1 MQKICALEC
10 AKPRG
15 TVCLHRDSAALPYSW
30 QGCPPGSILHVSYQE
45 KKKNRKDK
53 PGSHRRTSYNGKS
66 RTKERLQQYCTE
78 LFKAPLTPLQMGTCS
93 EGFSC
98 TTFTKHTSRDRALNG
113 LWFHLS
119 VHCTWCSNLDSSPP
133 HFMDKV
139 LQQHKVS
146 TYQLG
151 KFMVLTPLL

>member
-1 MQKICALEC
+1 MLWSVQSHVGQCAC
-10 AKPRG
+10 TG
-15 TVCLHRDSAALPYSW
+15 TVQRCHTPGRDAHLAAS
-30 QGCPPGSILHVSYQE
+30 CMFHI
-45 KKKNRKDK
+45 KKKKRIE
-53 PGSHRRTSYNGKS
+53 SGKS
-66 RTKERLQQYCTE
+66 RTKERLQQYCTG
-78 LFKAPLTPLQMGTCS
+78 LFKAPLTLLQMGTCS

-139 LQQHKVS
+139 LQKHKVS

>member
-1 MQKICALEC
+1 MLWSVQSYMGQCAC
-10 AKPRG
+10 TG
-15 TVCLHRDSAALPYSW
+15 TVQRCHTPGRDAHLAAS
-30 QGCPPGSILHVSYQE
+30 GMFHIKKK

-66 RTKERLQQYCTE
+66 RTKERLQQYCTG

-139 LQQHKVS
+139 LQKHKVS